1 MNGHRMIPA
10 KRMKKK
16 KKNIAKNGK
25 RNVLSSLKEVLV
37 ECLSGDAYGTA
48 HQTVV

>member
-1 MNGHRMIPA
+1 MIPTE
-10 KRMKKK
+10 RNEKK

-25 RNVLSSLKEVLV
+25 NNVLSSLKEVLV
-37 ECLSGDAYGTA
+37 ECLSGDVYGTA